1 MRFAR
6 DSALYDWYGLNDALF
21 LLLNG
26 FHETWFDRF
35 MQAVTSLGHPA
46 LYPFYIALALCWS
59 LARPASLPLRNV
71 AVFAVAYVSVSVILV
86 PVLKGALDFPR
97 PAALLGGLAVIVGDP
112 DAAQSFPSGHAAFA
126 VALAASLG
134 AGLGR
139 MTRRVLATFALTVC
153 VSRVCVGAH
162 FPADVVAGALLAL
175 ATVALVQVVMPARAP
190 A

>member
-1 MRFAR
+1 MRFSR
-6 DSALYDWYGLNDALF
+6 DSAWYDWYGLNDALF
-21 LLLNG
+21 LFLNG
-26 FHETWFDRF
+26 FHAVWFDRF
-35 MQAVTSLGHPA
+35 MQGLTSLGHPA

-97 PAALLGGLAVIVGDP
+97 PATVLGELAVIIGAP
-112 DAAQSFPSGHAAFA
+112 DRAQSFPSGHAAFT

-139 MTRRVLATFALTVC
+139 TTRLVLATFAVMVC
-153 VSRVCVGAH
+153 VSRIVVGAH
-162 FPADVVAGALLAL
+162 FPADVVAGAVLAL
-175 ATVALVQVVMPARAP
+175 AMVAMAHVVVPRRTTA
-190 A
+190 